1 MIFSSATLVTS
12 VKPAALLFAFLFA
25 VTLGFGHS
33 HTLDAAP
40 PSNGKNVSVWFGTTT
55 PRGGLSKGIYHAKL
69 NTDKGTLSTPTLA
82 AEISS
87 PGFLALHPKHDVLY
101 SVGIQSGKPAV
112 TAFRIDDRGG
122 DPKLSMLNS
131 VEIGDGGAAHVSVD
145 RTGKVLLTAQ
155 YGGGST
161 ALFDLADDGSIKS
174 RKQLVK
180 HEGGSRVV
188 ANRQNKPHAH
198 WTGTSPDNRFA
209 FVPDL
214 GLDKVVIY
222 KLNADAGTIE
232 SHGFGV
238 CPPGGGPRHM
248 KFSPDGKFVYVLNE
262 LALSI
267 TTFAYDSAA
276 GTMSAIDTVQTLIES
291 VKEKETFNSA
301 SEIRVHES
309 GKFVYSANRGNDSIS
324 AFKVDA
330 ATGKLSI
337 VETEPIRGGWPRNF
351 NIDPTGKWIVVA
363 GRDSHTATVFEI
375 NQETGELTFI
385 RQTAMVPSP
394 ICVLFDLKN

>member
-1 MIFSSATLVTS
+1 
-12 VKPAALLFAFLFA
+12 
-25 VTLGFGHS
+25 
-33 HTLDAAP
+33 
-40 PSNGKNVSVWFGTTT
+40 
-55 PRGGLSKGIYHAKL
+55 
-69 NTDKGTLSTPTLA
+69 
-82 AEISS
+82 
-87 PGFLALHPKHDVLY
+87 
-101 SVGIQSGKPAV
+101 
-112 TAFRIDDRGG
+112 
-122 DPKLSMLNS
+122 MLNS

-188 ANRQNKPHAH
+188 ANRQNSPHAH

-232 SHGFGV
+232 PHGFGV

-276 GTMSAIDTVQTLIES
+276 GTMSAIDTGQTLTES

-324 AFKVDA
+324 VFKVDA

-363 GRDSHTATVFEI
+363 GRDSNTATVFEI